1 MKIDEILRNKGREVV
16 TITPQRTVLEAARV
30 LVDRNIGSLVVV
42 EGRRCVGIVTER
54 DVLRLTALA
63 PEDMGTLPVGDT
75 MTRDMVTASP
85 GDGLREM
92 MNVMTEERIRHLPVV
107 DDGELVGIISIG
119 DLVNACRLSVEA
131 ENSHLRQYIRG
142 AV

>member
-1 MKIDEILRNKGREVV
+1 MKIDEILRNKGRDVV
-16 TITPQRTVLEAARV
+16 TIAPQTTVLEAARV
-30 LVDRNIGSLVVV
+30 LVDRNIGSLVVM
-42 EGRRCVGIVTER
+42 EGRRPVGILTER

-63 PEDMGTLPVGDT
+63 PEDMGTLSVGDA
-75 MTRDMVTASP
+75 MTRDMITASR

-92 MNVMTEERIRHLPVV
+92 MDVMTEKRIRHLPVV
-107 DDGELVGIISIG
+107 DDGELAGIISIG

-131 ENSHLRQYIRG
+131 ENSHLREYIQG